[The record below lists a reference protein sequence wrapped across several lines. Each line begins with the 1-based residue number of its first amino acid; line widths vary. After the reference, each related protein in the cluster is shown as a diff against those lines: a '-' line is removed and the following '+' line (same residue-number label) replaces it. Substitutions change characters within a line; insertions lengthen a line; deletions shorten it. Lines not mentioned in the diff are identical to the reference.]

1 MLEPVAVGDQQKS
14 NCSEAAGVHSGM
26 PAPTHLT
33 IKRFEQRA
41 AGMGQ
46 EWRQQGLEDT
56 IAELARWMDGAH
68 IRLNDE
74 DRAELVEIGGA
85 LCHEARRRRMGA

>member
-1 MLEPVAVGDQQKS
+1 M
-14 NCSEAAGVHSGM
+14 
-26 PAPTHLT
+26 

-56 IAELARWMDGAH
+56 IAELARWMDAAH
-68 IRLNDE
+68 ERLSDA
-74 DRAELVEIGGA
+74 DRAELMEIGGA
-85 LCHEARRRRMGA
+85 LCHEAKRRRGGA